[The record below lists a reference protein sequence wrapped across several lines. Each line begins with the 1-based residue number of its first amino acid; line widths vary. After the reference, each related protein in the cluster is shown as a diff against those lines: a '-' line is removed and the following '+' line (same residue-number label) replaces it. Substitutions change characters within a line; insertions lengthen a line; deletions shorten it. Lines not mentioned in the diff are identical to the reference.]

1 MIGKIILAGAVIVAV
16 RTLVGVGEKAKAA
29 ASPPP
34 APVPVTDISVEDA
47 WNEARQSVREA
58 SVPTPRPATPI
69 DSERNATEPA

>member
-29 ASPPP
+29 ATLPP
-34 APVPVTDISVEDA
+34 APVPVMDISVKDA

-58 SVPTPRPATPI
+58 STPTPCPATPI
-69 DSERNATEPA
+69 DSESNATEPA